1 VVIFCDTLKT
11 TRGVFKFFFGQNC
24 IMKSRRRKNLK
35 KIKKKL
41 KSLRRS
47 KGGRSK
53 TSKRSKADR
62 SKTSKADRSK
72 RTKTSKRSKRRKVGR
87 TKTSKAGRSMK
98 IEKEM
103 ATMNLMSPY
112 FEQLGKDKE
121 YEMRPLMKTDGTK
134 RKQAEWNVG
143 DVVLVSPNDGAMGT
157 PYKVRITER
166 HLFDTFRDAL
176 EMFGYEKFMPSQPSI
191 EAAEAEYKG
200 IANGEYGR
208 CEKVGGVVVW
218 KMERV

>member
-1 VVIFCDTLKT
+1 
-11 TRGVFKFFFGQNC
+11 
-24 IMKSRRRKNLK
+24 
-35 KIKKKL
+35 
-41 KSLRRS
+41 
-47 KGGRSK
+47 
-53 TSKRSKADR
+53 
-62 SKTSKADRSK
+62 
-72 RTKTSKRSKRRKVGR
+72 
-87 TKTSKAGRSMK
+87 MK
-98 IEKEM
+98 IEEKM

-112 FEQLGKDKE
+112 FEQLGRDKE
-121 YEMRPLMKTDGTK
+121 YEMRPLMKADGTE
-134 RKQAEWNVG
+134 RKQAEWNVE
-143 DVVLVSPNDGAMGT
+143 DVVLVSPNDGATGT

-166 HLFDTFRDAL
+166 HLFPTFRDAL